1 MWGGTKNKYF
11 STHSYPNIKMK
22 EDKTTIVE
30 KKNPYKYN
38 GEILKSTQFSPQPK
52 SLVNTDNQSVTK
64 TKKFYIGTSYTT

>member
-1 MWGGTKNKYF
+1 
-11 STHSYPNIKMK
+11 MK

-64 TKKFYIGTSYTT
+64 NKKFFIESYGCQMNMNDSEIVASILDKE

>member
-1 MWGGTKNKYF
+1 MKGLTK
-11 STHSYPNIKMK
+11 
-22 EDKTTIVE
+22 DKT